1 MVELTWFLGTQTSNK
16 DKIVSEKVKQ
26 LENHLKGWKGNLK
39 HEFKKREEDMSKCET
54 QLRKLENE
62 IEKGDSDEED
72 DDEGLDGECEERD
85 IIREIMTQRDILGK
99 HRKKIK
105 EITDML
111 EGRKVCSKLRD
122 AREIMNGQKSLEVD
136 YKLTMEQYA
145 FKHIDTKFVLKYKFN
160 DGKISVVS
168 QLSDESVIVEGV
180 SFTGHSLFSLRKC
193 GDKATLVAVAQ
204 AEIQLT
210 DSIQTLYDKTAD
222 EIARLRNEYEEADIN
237 DEGRKHNLIAE
248 ELKRKRLLGRMKK
261 GKHKAEM
268 LVSAYVVERLDDL
281 TVEKSADINILQL
294 LVERERQRK
303 LLEMKGWKRLP
314 EMNTKRF
321 ALGVAVG
328 DGKLFAVGG
337 YDGSNTLRNG
347 EYLDL
352 KNMKAGWKKLPD
364 MRSIRWGLK
373 VAIGDGKLFAVGG
386 ANDKDVPYK
395 SGEYLDLKNVGA
407 GWKKLPDMNT
417 ERCSLGV
424 AVGDGKLFAVGG
436 YDGSNTLRNG
446 EYLDLKNMKAGWTKI
461 PDMNTERCSLG
472 VAVGDGKTNVGAGW
486 TKLPDMNTKRT
497 VLGVAVGDGKLFAVG
512 GYDGS
517 NYHKSGEYLDLKNV
531 DAGWKK
537 LPDMNTEREGV
548 GVAVGDGKLY
558 AVGGGSGGND
568 LKSGEYLRIA
578 M

>member
-1 MVELTWFLGTQTSNK
+1 MSVSQFLGKDDWKVSVQDGGTYLVSGNQTSNK

-168 QLSDESVIVEGV
+168 QLSDESVLVEGV

-210 DSIQTLYDKTAD
+210 DSIQTL
-222 EIARLRNEYEEADIN
+222 
-237 DEGRKHNLIAE
+237 
-248 ELKRKRLLGRMKK
+248 
-261 GKHKAEM
+261 
-268 LVSAYVVERLDDL
+268 
-281 TVEKSADINILQL
+281 
-294 LVERERQRK
+294 
-303 LLEMKGWKRLP
+303 
-314 EMNTKRF
+314 
-321 ALGVAVG
+321 
-328 DGKLFAVGG
+328 
-337 YDGSNTLRNG
+337 
-347 EYLDL
+347 
-352 KNMKAGWKKLPD
+352 
-364 MRSIRWGLK
+364 
-373 VAIGDGKLFAVGG
+373 
-386 ANDKDVPYK
+386 
-395 SGEYLDLKNVGA
+395 
-407 GWKKLPDMNT
+407 
-417 ERCSLGV
+417 
-424 AVGDGKLFAVGG
+424 
-436 YDGSNTLRNG
+436 
-446 EYLDLKNMKAGWTKI
+446 
-461 PDMNTERCSLG
+461 
-472 VAVGDGKTNVGAGW
+472 
-486 TKLPDMNTKRT
+486 T

>member
-1 MVELTWFLGTQTSNK
+1 MSVSQFLGKDDWKVSVQDGGTYLVSGNQTSNK

-237 DEGRKHNLIAE
+237 DERRKHNLIAE

-261 GKHKAEM
+261 GKHKAENAGGV
-268 LVSAYVVERLDDL
+268 LRSSRRCDDL

-303 LLEMKGWKRLP
+303 LLEMKGWKRLL

-472 VAVGDGKTNVGAGW
+472 VAVGDGK
-486 TKLPDMNTKRT
+486 
-497 VLGVAVGDGKLFAVG
+497 
-512 GYDGS
+512 
-517 NYHKSGEYLDLKNV
+517 
-531 DAGWKK
+531 
-537 LPDMNTEREGV
+537 
-548 GVAVGDGKLY
+548 LY

-568 LKSGEYLRIA
+568 LKSGEYLDLKNVGAGWKKLPDMRSIRWGLKVAIGDGKLFAVGGANDKDVPYKSGEYLRIA